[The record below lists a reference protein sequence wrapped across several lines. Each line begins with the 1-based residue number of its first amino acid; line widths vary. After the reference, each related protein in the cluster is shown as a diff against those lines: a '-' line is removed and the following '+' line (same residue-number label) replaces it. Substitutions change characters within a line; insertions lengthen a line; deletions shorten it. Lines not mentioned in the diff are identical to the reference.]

1 MLRRQ
6 ATCRGPATHSP
17 MAARNVLAGA
27 PIAIRLI
34 GTAARA
40 IGIVIYRALAC
51 AMGAEPALTWSAAA
65 ECVLLCAFAG
75 RLRDV
80 LRLCAPSRR
89 LSTSTA
95 RPTLGGVRLVRGG
108 DRCVERN
115 RAIGA
120 SLCASVSVT
129 FFELVHASARECV
142 RLCA

>member
-65 ECVLLCAFAG
+65 ECVLLCAF
-75 RLRDV
+75 
-80 LRLCAPSRR
+80 
-89 LSTSTA
+89 
-95 RPTLGGVRLVRGG
+95 GGVRLVRGG

-129 FFELVHASARECV
+129 FFELVHASAECTRV
-142 RLCA
+142 CETLYVILGSLDMPDGCSVG

>member
-1 MLRRQ
+1 MEHETCSEAAISSSHDRSSTEDMSGRGKLR
-6 ATCRGPATHSP
+6 SP
-17 MAARNVLAGA
+17 CAAHD
-27 PIAIRLI
+27 
-34 GTAARA
+34 
-40 IGIVIYRALAC
+40 
-51 AMGAEPALTWSAAA
+51 AMKS
-65 ECVLLCAFAG
+65 AFAG

-129 FFELVHASARECV
+129 FFDLLLPVFRDSV
-142 RLCA
+142 RLWA